1 MKQLEI
7 RKKVIE
13 ELRRIPDEKMG
24 NIYEFIRH
32 IRTEPQ
38 NSRTNVDKIMGFAGC
53 WSDMP
58 DNAFSEFIQEMRD
71 RRAQAFAGRRK
82 NETGVN

>member
-1 MKQLEI
+1 MEPLEI

-38 NSRTNVDKIMGFAGC
+38 NLTTNIDKIISFAGC

>member
-1 MKQLEI
+1 MGQLEI

-13 ELRRIPDEKMG
+13 ELRKIPDEKME

-32 IRTEPQ
+32 IRAESQ

-58 DNAFSEFIQEMRD
+58 ENVFSEFIQEMGD
-71 RRAQAFAGRRK
+71 RRAQAFAGRRN
-82 NETGVN
+82 NEAGVN

>member
-1 MKQLEI
+1 MSQLEI
-7 RKKVIE
+7 REKVIE
-13 ELRRIPDEKMG
+13 ELRNIPDEKME

-32 IRTEPQ
+32 IRTDPQ
-38 NSRTNVDKIMGFAGC
+38 NSRTNADTIMGFAGC

-58 DNAFSEFIQEMRD
+58 DNAYSDFIQELSD
-71 RRAQAFAGRRK
+71 KRAQAFAGRRK

>member
-1 MKQLEI
+1 MEQLHI
-7 RKKVIE
+7 REKVAE
-13 ELRRIPDEKMG
+13 ELRRVPDEKMEKVY
-24 NIYEFIRH
+24 NFIRH
-32 IRTEPQ
+32 IRIELQ
-38 NSRTNVDKIMGFAGC
+38 NSGTNVDKIMGFAGC

-58 DNAFSEFIQEMRD
+58 DDVFSEFIQEMRD

>member
-1 MKQLEI
+1 MSQLEI
-7 RKKVIE
+7 REKVIE
-13 ELRRIPDEKMG
+13 ELRKIPDEKME

-32 IRTEPQ
+32 IRTDQQ
-38 NSRTNVDKIMGFAGC
+38 NSRTNVDIIMGFAGC

-58 DNAFSEFIQEMRD
+58 DNAYSDFIQEMSG
-71 RRAQAFAGRRK
+71 RRAKAFAGRRK